1 MRVHVRKAGAEAKV
15 RLKPEPAIAQSL
27 GFNARE
33 QSAILAMVR
42 EYRAEIE
49 RAWNEH
55 FGD

>member
-1 MRVHVRKAGAEAKV
+1 VRKAGAEAKV